1 MCGETRYNIIPQ
13 WWSLDLSTLGRRM
26 AMRAMSPAAKAD
38 NAATTKAGELP
49 PPNNWSHGPLPRD
62 TITCSMKSNS

>member
-1 MCGETRYNIIPQ
+1 MMCGETRYNIIPQ

-49 PPNNWSHGPLPRD
+49 PPNN
-62 TITCSMKSNS
+62 